1 MDSDKL
7 REKLSVVLEQMARNS
22 AVTDSLVDKNRYRL
36 YLCTLWSNLVL
47 EPDQLDLEAND
58 LELAFEV
65 INDLAH
71 DVLGERDAIRTSF
84 QFVASSAGE
93 NEMNQAK
100 ISRNH
105 RDLLAY
111 FSSMILDPEG
121 HKQWLSQVRSEN
133 PWLRR

>member
-1 MDSDKL
+1 MDTDTLKDKL
-7 REKLSVVLEQMARNS
+7 SEVLQQMAQNS

-36 YLCTLWSNLVL
+36 YICTLWSNLVL
-47 EPDQLDLEAND
+47 EPEQLDLEVAD
-58 LELAFEV
+58 LEQAFEV
-65 INDLAH
+65 INDLAQ
-71 DVLGERDAIRTSF
+71 DVLGESDAIRASF
-84 QFVASSAGE
+84 RFVSSSAGE
-93 NEMNQAK
+93 REMSRSK

-121 HKQWLSQVRSEN
+121 HKHRMSQIRSEN

>member
-58 LELAFEV
+58 LEQAFEV

-93 NEMNQAK
+93 HEMNQAK

>member
-47 EPDQLDLEAND
+47 EPDQLDLEADD
-58 LELAFEV
+58 LEQAFEV